1 MFIIELADV
10 PFEDLEVLEKK
21 LGVNRSD
28 FLFKF
33 PIFIAS
39 NYCLMFLYSQT
50 RYHLVLAFLTFL
62 LLLDA
67 FLSYLKFNVECKRIC
82 LLLRYLYCLRLRGQ
96 EKEHNTVNGFCLRG
110 FYRKE

>member
-1 MFIIELADV
+1 MLTGLIFCS
-10 PFEDLEVLEKK
+10 
-21 LGVNRSD
+21 N
-28 FLFKF
+28 F

-67 FLSYLKFNVECKRIC
+67 FLSYLKFNVECNVLVFCCVICIVCVSEAKRRNITLSMDFAC
-82 LLLRYLYCLRLRGQ
+82 VDFT
-96 EKEHNTVNGFCLRG
+96 EKSEI
-110 FYRKE
+110 